1 MFLNLRRR
9 KDWNNQ
15 LEFLVNFFKVW
26 IKSFNFIIFQY
37 FSMLF
42 NLGIVYVLYQRERIL
57 LLKSTLKAFGIVTE
71 SNIHITKD

>member
-1 MFLNLRRR
+1 
-9 KDWNNQ
+9 
-15 LEFLVNFFKVW
+15 
-26 IKSFNFIIFQY
+26 
-37 FSMLF
+37 MLF